1 MTDPSVSLTGAE
13 WRVMECLWES
23 APRTGR
29 EIAVWL
35 GEKEG
40 WSRSTSLTLLRRLEA
55 KGAVLSQQG
64 DSGEVKTFRP
74 LIQREAVALEETE
87 SLLQRAYRG
96 SLSLLVSALT
106 QKQTLPQNEIDELYA
121 ILHELEAKCDE

>member
-1 MTDPSVSLTGAE
+1 MQEPSISLTGAE

-23 APRTGR
+23 SPRTGR

-35 GEKEG
+35 GEKEC

-55 KGAVLSQQG
+55 KGAVHGQQG

-74 LIQREAVALEETE
+74 LIRREAVALEETE

-106 QKQTLPQNEIDELYA
+106 QKQTLPQEEIDELYA
-121 ILHELEAKCDE
+121 ILYELEAKRDD